1 MTKSDLI
8 VIGKLVNSLVKKE
21 IDPLLKEVK
30 TLNSNVNK
38 LLTESKQ
45 DASRFKPS
53 TPSVDHKVNNFS
65 QKQQSNSPLFSILS
79 EVQPFNE
86 ETEDGTESILDTLD
100 NVVVENND
108 PVSKVLHKLQTTDF
122 RKTLEIM
129 ERASS
134 NSNALGNR

>member
-21 IDPLLKEVK
+21 IDPLLKEIK
-30 TLNSNVNK
+30 TLNSNVNR
-38 LLTESKQ
+38 LLTENKQ
-45 DASRFKPS
+45 DVGKFKPLK
-53 TPSVDHKVNNFS
+53 PSVEHKPNSFS
-65 QKQQSNSPLFSILS
+65 QKQQNNSPLFSILS
-79 EVQPFNE
+79 EVQPFD
-86 ETEDGTESILDTLD
+86 ETTEGGTESILDTLD